1 MVRAAC
7 KILVLTG
14 LGAVLLAW
22 YWGESFDPAR
32 VSGAKVLLTGA
43 SAGIGEQMAYH
54 YAQLGAHI
62 VLTARREAVLQRVA
76 ETCRTLGPGKIHYIA
91 ADMALPDHPERVVQ
105 FALQKLGGLDYLVL
119 NHIGDYPYRLWDGN
133 VERLHWLLK
142 VNFLSYVQLA
152 TTALPTLTK
161 SKGSVIV
168 VSSVLGRIPT
178 PFSTSYTAC
187 KFALEGFFGSLRH
200 ELALRKAD
208 VSITICILGLVDTE
222 SAMEKIR
229 GVVYHPDVAYHPASP
244 APEAALAIV
253 KGGALRA
260 YDTFYPPQLQLLTL
274 IRDWFPRQRDWL
286 ILQQFNHSA
295 P

>member
-7 KILVLTG
+7 KTLILTG

-54 YAQLGAHI
+54 YARLGAHI

-76 ETCRTLGPGKIHYIA
+76 ETCRTLGPGKIHYVA
-91 ADMALPDHPERVVQ
+91 ADMALPDQPERVVQ

-119 NHIGDYPYRLWDGN
+119 NHIGDSPYRLWDGN
-133 VERLHWLLK
+133 VAHLHWLLQ

-152 TTALPTLTK
+152 SKALPTLTK

-168 VSSVLGRIPT
+168 VSSLLGRIPT

-187 KFALEGFFGSLRH
+187 KFALDGFFGSLRH

-208 VSITICILGLVDTE
+208 VSITVCILGLVDTE
-222 SAMEKIR
+222 SAMGKVR
-229 GVVYHPDVAYHPASP
+229 GVVDYTASP

-260 YDTFYPPQLQLLTL
+260 YNIYYPPHLQLLTL
-274 IRDWFPRQRDWL
+274 IRDWFPRHRDWL
-286 ILQQFNHSA
+286 ILKQFNHSA